1 MDGAFHP
8 DYNALTP
15 DTIGT
20 WEAIDIDNVFSPLPI
35 LGEEPQALMSMIS
48 DLGDMGAEKWLPSS
62 IMAKHI
68 NELMTDGLI
77 LADHVLHA
85 YPGSRQSE
93 LGYEETVILLDHL
106 FCGVGFPLSKFS
118 PDVLEYFKI
127 QLIDLAPNSVTFM
140 SIFAHLCRVFL
151 EIEHTLDLFL
161 QFFQLTIKPR
171 TG

>member
-1 MDGAFHP
+1 MVLST
-8 DYNALTP
+8 LTTTLSLQTP
-15 DTIGT
+15 SGPGRPSILTT
-20 WEAIDIDNVFSPLPI
+20 CFPPLPI